1 MTELWM
7 WGLIASLIL
16 LAIGTT
22 LKSAHDAFLLKQ
34 SDKEVAR
41 LRSEIESL
49 NKSHDESISCIQQSN
64 SAENEKLVNRITELD
79 KQIAF
84 QGKKPIKYPDNG
96 GSGSWMG

>member
-1 MTELWM
+1 M

-49 NKSHDESISCIQQSN
+49 NKTHNETISLIQKSNAAES
-64 SAENEKLVNRITELD
+64 EKLINRVAELE

-84 QGKKPIKYPDNG
+84 HNQKPIQYPDSG
-96 GSGSWMG
+96 GPGSWMR